1 MEQSFQRRPGTPS
14 VRVLD
19 LGWQGL
25 LNPNPVNSED
35 YETLVDEY
43 LSPTRLKALTGED
56 NLQDVTTLQMCVDTR
71 ERTLGNF
78 GEGCFLGT
86 HMPNLRELKL
96 NNSVIVSIRDLGT
109 SLSHLQVLWL
119 ARCNLTDLDGI
130 SSLSSLKELYLAY
143 NALRDLSQ
151 VSMLENLEILD
162 LEGNNLENISELQY
176 LALCTQLTTL
186 TVEGNPICARPSPE
200 DNESSDYDYRLVV
213 RRMIPQLQILDDAP
227 TDQINPSAPLTP
239 NKDWLVVLESI
250 KESPI
255 SFASV
260 ESESPQINKSMRP
273 STAQPVLIRRPKSA
287 PRPSSVG
294 RIVQPPKT
302 SHPSGSPLVPPE
314 DSPVEDETSDL
325 THGVSKVICGNPFKA
340 LRARKEKIEATH
352 SSGVPPKGFKPE
364 ASYDSV
370 TVSQKDRD
378 DVFAELKAW
387 RESHH
392 EVLQRIKDDK
402 APQVLTIT
410 HSDEEDRDSLC
421 SSSEDED
428 LEDTWDSACL
438 VRVSPETATHSPRST
453 SATSLNIAEMTSFDS
468 PRLPSPP
475 MTPCPPGPSGV
486 NSRVNKGADIRARR
500 LHRVFNPS
508 KTTAMPTNTYM
519 GDEAF
524 LPTDF
529 DNHVIRTQSASH
541 PSRAQVGELNRRPF
555 TGPGILEHSNSR
567 PTVARMISSHQPVI
581 RYSTKTPERPS
592 PPHTIRPVTA
602 MGVLQRLPN
611 RPTLVPANKTSSG

>member
-25 LNPNPVNSED
+25 LNPNPVNRED

-43 LSPTRLKALTGED
+43 LSPTRLKGLTGED

-78 GEGCFLGT
+78 GT

-162 LEGNNLENISELQY
+162 LEGNNLEHISELQY

-200 DNESSDYDYRLVV
+200 DNESSEYDYRLVV
-213 RRMIPQLQILDDAP
+213 RRMIPQLQVLDDAP

-250 KESPI
+250 KESAM

-260 ESESPQINKSMRP
+260 ESESSQKNKATRP
-273 STAQPVLIRRPKSA
+273 STAQPVLTRRPNSA

-325 THGVSKVICGNPFKA
+325 THGVSKVICGNPVKA

-352 SSGVPPKGFKPE
+352 SSSVPPKGFKPE

-392 EVLQRIKDDK
+392 EVLQRIKDDQ

-453 SATSLNIAEMTSFDS
+453 SAISLNIAEMTSFDS

-486 NSRVNKGADIRARR
+486 NSRINKGADIRARR

-508 KTTAMPTNTYM
+508 KTIAMPTNTYM

-524 LPTDF
+524 LPTEF
-529 DNHVIRTQSASH
+529 DDHVIRPQSASH
-541 PSRAQVGELNRRPF
+541 PSRAQVGELNRRPY

-581 RYSTKTPERPS
+581 RSSTKTPERPS

>member
-1 MEQSFQRRPGTPS
+1 MKRSCLWT
-14 VRVLD
+14 
-19 LGWQGL
+19 L
-25 LNPNPVNSED
+25 LNDFS
-35 YETLVDEY
+35 
-43 LSPTRLKALTGED
+43 
-56 NLQDVTTLQMCVDTR
+56 NL
-71 ERTLGNF
+71 
-78 GEGCFLGT
+78 
-86 HMPNLRELKL
+86 
-96 NNSVIVSIRDLGT
+96 
-109 SLSHLQVLWL
+109 
-119 ARCNLTDLDGI
+119 
-130 SSLSSLKELYLAY
+130 ELYLAY

-200 DNESSDYDYRLVV
+200 DNESSEYDYRLVV
-213 RRMIPQLQILDDAP
+213 RRMIPQLQVLDDAP

-250 KESPI
+250 KESAM

-260 ESESPQINKSMRP
+260 ESESSQKNKATRP
-273 STAQPVLIRRPKSA
+273 STAQPVLTRRPNSA

-325 THGVSKVICGNPFKA
+325 THGVSKVICGNPVKA

-352 SSGVPPKGFKPE
+352 SSSVPPKGFKPE

-392 EVLQRIKDDK
+392 EQINEFCKINLNTKKDIRYIELIHDGFLEKESNCLLINVTRVLQRIKDDQ

-453 SATSLNIAEMTSFDS
+453 SAISLNIAEMTSFDS

-508 KTTAMPTNTYM
+508 KTIAMPTNTYM

-524 LPTDF
+524 LPTEF
-529 DNHVIRTQSASH
+529 DDHVIRPQSASH
-541 PSRAQVGELNRRPF
+541 PSRAQVGELNRRPY

-581 RYSTKTPERPS
+581 RSSTKTPERPS

-611 RPTLVPANKTSSG
+611 RPTLVPANKTSISNKKAATDCNDLFDNLM

>member
-1 MEQSFQRRPGTPS
+1 MEQSFQRCPGTPS

-25 LNPNPVNSED
+25 LNPNPVNSEE

-78 GEGCFLGT
+78 GT

-109 SLSHLQVLWL
+109 SLSHLQVLWM

-162 LEGNNLENISELQY
+162 LEGNNLENVSELHY
-176 LALCTQLTTL
+176 LALCIQLTTL
-186 TVEGNPICARPSPE
+186 TVEGNPICARPCPE
-200 DNESSDYDYRLVV
+200 DNESSDYDYRAVV
-213 RRMIPQLQILDDAP
+213 KRMIPQLQYLDDAP
-227 TDQINPSAPLTP
+227 TDQLNPNTPRTP
-239 NKDWLVVLESI
+239 NQDWLMVLESI
-250 KESPI
+250 KEGAM
-255 SFASV
+255 SFACEEYGNS
-260 ESESPQINKSMRP
+260 QKKKAMRP
-273 STAQPVLIRRPKSA
+273 STAQPVLTRRPNSA
-287 PRPSSVG
+287 PRLSSVG

-302 SHPSGSPLVPPE
+302 SHPSGSPLVPSE

-325 THGVSKVICGNPFKA
+325 THGVSKVICGNPVKA
-340 LRARKEKIEATH
+340 LRARKEKIEATQ
-352 SSGVPPKGFKPE
+352 SSGVPPNGFKPE

-392 EVLQRIKDDK
+392 EVLQRIKDDQ
-402 APQVLTIT
+402 APQVLTIM
-410 HSDEEDRDSLC
+410 HSDEEDRESLC

-453 SATSLNIAEMTSFDS
+453 SAISLNSAEITSLDS
-468 PRLPSPP
+468 PRQPSPP
-475 MTPCPPGPSGV
+475 MTPCPPGSNGG

-500 LHRVFNPS
+500 LYRVFNPS

-524 LPTDF
+524 LPTNF
-529 DNHVIRTQSASH
+529 DDNVIRTQSASH
-541 PSRAQVGELNRRPF
+541 PSRAQVGELNRRPVS
-555 TGPGILEHSNSR
+555 GPGMLQHSSSR
-567 PTVARMISSHQPVI
+567 PTVARIISSHQPVI
-581 RYSTKTPERPS
+581 RSIKTPERPS

>member
-78 GEGCFLGT
+78 GT

>member
-25 LNPNPVNSED
+25 LNPNPVNREE

-78 GEGCFLGT
+78 GEGYFLGT

-109 SLSHLQVLWL
+109 SLSHLQVLWM

-143 NALRDLSQ
+143 NALSDLSQ

-162 LEGNNLENISELQY
+162 LEGNNLENINELQY
-176 LALCTQLTTL
+176 LALCSQLTTL
-186 TVEGNPICARPSPE
+186 TVEGNPICARPSP
-200 DNESSDYDYRLVV
+200 DDTESSDYDYRVVV
-213 RRMIPQLQILDDAP
+213 RRMIPQLKYLDDAP
-227 TDQINPSAPLTP
+227 TDQIKP
-239 NKDWLVVLESI
+239 NALWTSNQDWLMVLESI
-250 KESPI
+250 KESAM

-260 ESESPQINKSMRP
+260 ESGSSQKKKAMRP
-273 STAQPVLIRRPKSA
+273 STAQPVLTRRPHSA

-302 SHPSGSPLVPPE
+302 THRSGSPLVPPE
-314 DSPVEDETSDL
+314 DSQVEDEISDL
-325 THGVSKVICGNPFKA
+325 THGVSKVICGNPVKA
-340 LRARKEKIEATH
+340 LRARKEKIEATY

-370 TVSQKDRD
+370 TVSQRDRD

-392 EVLQRIKDDK
+392 ERVLQRINYEQ

-428 LEDTWDSACL
+428 LENTWDSACL
-438 VRVSPETATHSPRST
+438 VRVSPETSIHSPRST
-453 SATSLNIAEMTSFDS
+453 SEMTSLDS
-468 PRLPSPP
+468 PRQPSPP
-475 MTPCPPGPSGV
+475 MTPCPPGSNGV

-500 LHRVFNPS
+500 LHRVFTPS
-508 KTTAMPTNTYM
+508 KTTAMATNTYM

-529 DNHVIRTQSASH
+529 DDNVIRTQSASH
-541 PSRAQVGELNRRPF
+541 PSSAQVGELNRRSF
-555 TGPGILEHSNSR
+555 SGPGLLEHSISR
-567 PTVARMISSHQPVI
+567 PTVARIISSHQPVI
-581 RYSTKTPERPS
+581 RTSIKTPERPS

-611 RPTLVPANKTSSG
+611 RPTLITANKTSSA